1 LRRKGKNNPKGHN
14 ETRGKINTC
23 KTIHERDEKYPNAKT
38 SIEYGHFEGDTI
50 VGKARKS
57 AIVTLVE
64 KYSKYIV
71 LLKASRK
78 SEDVKEAICK
88 WLSSLHKSC
97 ISTITFDRGKE
108 FSKWSDIEKDSSVNI
123 EIYFGDPGSP
133 GQRGLN
139 ENSNGIVRKDLP
151 KSTDLSA
158 YSQEELNMIN
168 LLISV
173 NGVGPKSAVA
183 MLGALSPSQLALAI
197 ATEDIKA
204 LSVGQ
209 GIGKKIAQRIALEL
223 KDKVGADTITTGV
236 ELVQKVDVA
245 TGERAEA
252 LSALMALGFTKNEA
266 ENAIKAVFV
275 NGMATEEI
283 ISKALKVVK

>member
-1 LRRKGKNNPKGHN
+1 MISYVKGTVAYIGNDCIVVDNNGIGYN
-14 ETRGKINTC
+14 IQVSSSTASAVVM
-23 KTIHERDEKYPNAKT
+23 EKEVQIYTYMN
-38 SIEYGHFEGDTI
+38 
-50 VGKARKS
+50 
-57 AIVTLVE
+57 
-64 KYSKYIV
+64 
-71 LLKASRK
+71 
-78 SEDVKEAICK
+78 VKENE
-88 WLSSLHKSC
+88 LSL
-97 ISTITFDRGKE
+97 
-108 FSKWSDIEKDSSVNI
+108 
-123 EIYFGDPGSP
+123 FGF
-133 GQRGLN
+133 LT
-139 ENSNGIVRKDLP
+139 K
-151 KSTDLSA
+151 
-158 YSQEELNMIN
+158 EELNMFN

-183 MLGALSPSQLALAI
+183 MFGALSPSQLALAI

>member
-1 LRRKGKNNPKGHN
+1 MISYVKGTVAYIGNDCIVVDNNGIGYNIQVSPSTASAVVMEK
-14 ETRGKINTC
+14 EVKIYTYMN
-23 KTIHERDEKYPNAKT
+23 
-38 SIEYGHFEGDTI
+38 
-50 VGKARKS
+50 
-57 AIVTLVE
+57 
-64 KYSKYIV
+64 
-71 LLKASRK
+71 
-78 SEDVKEAICK
+78 VKENE
-88 WLSSLHKSC
+88 LSL
-97 ISTITFDRGKE
+97 
-108 FSKWSDIEKDSSVNI
+108 
-123 EIYFGDPGSP
+123 FGF
-133 GQRGLN
+133 LT
-139 ENSNGIVRKDLP
+139 K
-151 KSTDLSA
+151 
-158 YSQEELNMIN
+158 EELNMFN
-168 LLISV
+168 LLIGV

-236 ELVQKVDVA
+236 EIVQKVDVT

>member
-1 LRRKGKNNPKGHN
+1 MISYVKGTVAYIGNDCIVVDNNGIGYN
-14 ETRGKINTC
+14 IQVSSSTASAVVM
-23 KTIHERDEKYPNAKT
+23 EKEVQIYTYMN
-38 SIEYGHFEGDTI
+38 
-50 VGKARKS
+50 
-57 AIVTLVE
+57 
-64 KYSKYIV
+64 
-71 LLKASRK
+71 
-78 SEDVKEAICK
+78 VKENE
-88 WLSSLHKSC
+88 LSL
-97 ISTITFDRGKE
+97 
-108 FSKWSDIEKDSSVNI
+108 
-123 EIYFGDPGSP
+123 FGF
-133 GQRGLN
+133 LT
-139 ENSNGIVRKDLP
+139 K
-151 KSTDLSA
+151 
-158 YSQEELNMIN
+158 EELNMFN

-252 LSALMALGFTKNEA
+252 LSALMTLGFTKNEA

>member
-1 LRRKGKNNPKGHN
+1 MISYVKGTVAYIGNDCIVVDNNGIGYNIQVSSSTASAVVMEKGVQIYTYMN
-14 ETRGKINTC
+14 
-23 KTIHERDEKYPNAKT
+23 
-38 SIEYGHFEGDTI
+38 
-50 VGKARKS
+50 
-57 AIVTLVE
+57 
-64 KYSKYIV
+64 
-71 LLKASRK
+71 
-78 SEDVKEAICK
+78 VKENE
-88 WLSSLHKSC
+88 LSL
-97 ISTITFDRGKE
+97 
-108 FSKWSDIEKDSSVNI
+108 
-123 EIYFGDPGSP
+123 FGF
-133 GQRGLN
+133 LT
-139 ENSNGIVRKDLP
+139 K
-151 KSTDLSA
+151 
-158 YSQEELNMIN
+158 EELNMFN

>member
-1 LRRKGKNNPKGHN
+1 MISYVKGTVAYIGNDCIVVDNNGIGYN
-14 ETRGKINTC
+14 IQVSSSTASAVVM
-23 KTIHERDEKYPNAKT
+23 EKEVQIYTYMN
-38 SIEYGHFEGDTI
+38 
-50 VGKARKS
+50 
-57 AIVTLVE
+57 
-64 KYSKYIV
+64 
-71 LLKASRK
+71 
-78 SEDVKEAICK
+78 VKENE
-88 WLSSLHKSC
+88 LSL
-97 ISTITFDRGKE
+97 
-108 FSKWSDIEKDSSVNI
+108 
-123 EIYFGDPGSP
+123 FGF
-133 GQRGLN
+133 LT
-139 ENSNGIVRKDLP
+139 K
-151 KSTDLSA
+151 
-158 YSQEELNMIN
+158 EELNMFN

-266 ENAIKAVFV
+266 EIKAVFV

>member
-1 LRRKGKNNPKGHN
+1 MISYVKGTVAYIGNDCIVVDNNGIGYGIFASQSTL
-14 ETRGKINTC
+14 EQIGIGEQVNT
-23 KTIHERDEKYPNAKT
+23 YMN
-38 SIEYGHFEGDTI
+38 
-50 VGKARKS
+50 
-57 AIVTLVE
+57 
-64 KYSKYIV
+64 
-71 LLKASRK
+71 
-78 SEDVKEAICK
+78 VKENE
-88 WLSSLHKSC
+88 LSL
-97 ISTITFDRGKE
+97 
-108 FSKWSDIEKDSSVNI
+108 
-123 EIYFGDPGSP
+123 FGF
-133 GQRGLN
+133 LT
-139 ENSNGIVRKDLP
+139 K
-151 KSTDLSA
+151 
-158 YSQEELNMIN
+158 EELNMFN

-236 ELVQKVDVA
+236 ELVQKVDVT

>member
-1 LRRKGKNNPKGHN
+1 MISYVKGTVAYIGNDCIVVDNNGIGYNIQVSPSTASAVVMEK
-14 ETRGKINTC
+14 EVKIYTYMN
-23 KTIHERDEKYPNAKT
+23 
-38 SIEYGHFEGDTI
+38 
-50 VGKARKS
+50 
-57 AIVTLVE
+57 
-64 KYSKYIV
+64 
-71 LLKASRK
+71 
-78 SEDVKEAICK
+78 VKENE
-88 WLSSLHKSC
+88 LSL
-97 ISTITFDRGKE
+97 
-108 FSKWSDIEKDSSVNI
+108 
-123 EIYFGDPGSP
+123 FGI
-133 GQRGLN
+133 LT
-139 ENSNGIVRKDLP
+139 K
-151 KSTDLSA
+151 
-158 YSQEELNMIN
+158 EELNMFN
-168 LLISV
+168 LLIGV

-236 ELVQKVDVA
+236 EIVQKVDVT

>member
-1 LRRKGKNNPKGHN
+1 MISYVKGTVAYIGNDCIVVDNNGIGYN
-14 ETRGKINTC
+14 IQVSSSTASAVVM
-23 KTIHERDEKYPNAKT
+23 EKEVQIYTYMN
-38 SIEYGHFEGDTI
+38 
-50 VGKARKS
+50 
-57 AIVTLVE
+57 
-64 KYSKYIV
+64 
-71 LLKASRK
+71 
-78 SEDVKEAICK
+78 VKENE
-88 WLSSLHKSC
+88 LSL
-97 ISTITFDRGKE
+97 
-108 FSKWSDIEKDSSVNI
+108 
-123 EIYFGDPGSP
+123 FGF
-133 GQRGLN
+133 LT
-139 ENSNGIVRKDLP
+139 K
-151 KSTDLSA
+151 
-158 YSQEELNMIN
+158 EELNMFN

-173 NGVGPKSAVA
+173 NGVGPKSAV
-183 MLGALSPSQLALAI
+183 ALAI

>member
-1 LRRKGKNNPKGHN
+1 MISYVKGTVAYIGNDCIVVDNNGIGYN
-14 ETRGKINTC
+14 IQVSSSTASAVVM
-23 KTIHERDEKYPNAKT
+23 EKEVQIYTYMN
-38 SIEYGHFEGDTI
+38 
-50 VGKARKS
+50 
-57 AIVTLVE
+57 
-64 KYSKYIV
+64 
-71 LLKASRK
+71 
-78 SEDVKEAICK
+78 VKENE
-88 WLSSLHKSC
+88 LSL
-97 ISTITFDRGKE
+97 
-108 FSKWSDIEKDSSVNI
+108 
-123 EIYFGDPGSP
+123 FGF
-133 GQRGLN
+133 LT
-139 ENSNGIVRKDLP
+139 K
-151 KSTDLSA
+151 
-158 YSQEELNMIN
+158 EELNMFN

-245 TGERAEA
+245 TGDRAEA

>member
-1 LRRKGKNNPKGHN
+1 MISYVKGTVAYIENDCIVVDNNGIGYNIQVSPSTASAVVMEK
-14 ETRGKINTC
+14 EVKIYTYMN
-23 KTIHERDEKYPNAKT
+23 
-38 SIEYGHFEGDTI
+38 
-50 VGKARKS
+50 
-57 AIVTLVE
+57 
-64 KYSKYIV
+64 
-71 LLKASRK
+71 
-78 SEDVKEAICK
+78 VKENE
-88 WLSSLHKSC
+88 LSLLGFLTK
-97 ISTITFDRGKE
+97 
-108 FSKWSDIEKDSSVNI
+108 
-123 EIYFGDPGSP
+123 
-133 GQRGLN
+133 
-139 ENSNGIVRKDLP
+139 
-151 KSTDLSA
+151 
-158 YSQEELNMIN
+158 EELNMFN
-168 LLISV
+168 LLIGV

-183 MLGALSPSQLALAI
+183 MLGALSPAQLALAI

-236 ELVQKVDVA
+236 EIVQKVDVT

>member
-1 LRRKGKNNPKGHN
+1 MISYVKGTVAYIGNDCIVVDNNGIGYN
-14 ETRGKINTC
+14 IQVSSSTASAVVM
-23 KTIHERDEKYPNAKT
+23 EKEVQIYTYMN
-38 SIEYGHFEGDTI
+38 
-50 VGKARKS
+50 
-57 AIVTLVE
+57 
-64 KYSKYIV
+64 
-71 LLKASRK
+71 
-78 SEDVKEAICK
+78 VKENE
-88 WLSSLHKSC
+88 LSL
-97 ISTITFDRGKE
+97 
-108 FSKWSDIEKDSSVNI
+108 
-123 EIYFGDPGSP
+123 FGF
-133 GQRGLN
+133 LT
-139 ENSNGIVRKDLP
+139 K
-151 KSTDLSA
+151 
-158 YSQEELNMIN
+158 EELNMFN

-197 ATEDIKA
+197 ATENIKA

-223 KDKVGADTITTGV
+223 KDKVGADTITTGI

>member
-1 LRRKGKNNPKGHN
+1 MISYVKGAVAYIGNDCIVVDNNGIGYN
-14 ETRGKINTC
+14 IQVSSSTASAVVM
-23 KTIHERDEKYPNAKT
+23 EKEVQIYTYMN
-38 SIEYGHFEGDTI
+38 
-50 VGKARKS
+50 
-57 AIVTLVE
+57 
-64 KYSKYIV
+64 
-71 LLKASRK
+71 
-78 SEDVKEAICK
+78 VKENE
-88 WLSSLHKSC
+88 LSL
-97 ISTITFDRGKE
+97 
-108 FSKWSDIEKDSSVNI
+108 
-123 EIYFGDPGSP
+123 FGF
-133 GQRGLN
+133 LT
-139 ENSNGIVRKDLP
+139 K
-151 KSTDLSA
+151 
-158 YSQEELNMIN
+158 EELNMFN

-197 ATEDIKA
+197 VTEDIKA

>member
-1 LRRKGKNNPKGHN
+1 MISYVKGTVAYIRNDCIVVDNNGIGYN
-14 ETRGKINTC
+14 IQVSSSTASAVVM
-23 KTIHERDEKYPNAKT
+23 EKEVQIYTYMN
-38 SIEYGHFEGDTI
+38 
-50 VGKARKS
+50 
-57 AIVTLVE
+57 
-64 KYSKYIV
+64 
-71 LLKASRK
+71 
-78 SEDVKEAICK
+78 VKENE
-88 WLSSLHKSC
+88 LSL
-97 ISTITFDRGKE
+97 
-108 FSKWSDIEKDSSVNI
+108 
-123 EIYFGDPGSP
+123 FGF
-133 GQRGLN
+133 LT
-139 ENSNGIVRKDLP
+139 K
-151 KSTDLSA
+151 
-158 YSQEELNMIN
+158 EELNMFN

>member
-1 LRRKGKNNPKGHN
+1 MISYVKGTVAYIGNDCIVVDNNGIGYNIQVSLSTASAVVMEK
-14 ETRGKINTC
+14 EVKIYTYMN
-23 KTIHERDEKYPNAKT
+23 
-38 SIEYGHFEGDTI
+38 
-50 VGKARKS
+50 
-57 AIVTLVE
+57 
-64 KYSKYIV
+64 
-71 LLKASRK
+71 
-78 SEDVKEAICK
+78 VKENE
-88 WLSSLHKSC
+88 LSL
-97 ISTITFDRGKE
+97 
-108 FSKWSDIEKDSSVNI
+108 
-123 EIYFGDPGSP
+123 FGF
-133 GQRGLN
+133 LT
-139 ENSNGIVRKDLP
+139 K
-151 KSTDLSA
+151 
-158 YSQEELNMIN
+158 EELNMFN
-168 LLISV
+168 LLIGV

-209 GIGKKIAQRIALEL
+209 GIGKKIAQRIALVL

-236 ELVQKVDVA
+236 EIVQKVDVT

>member
-1 LRRKGKNNPKGHN
+1 MISYVKGTVAYKGNDCIVVDNNGIGYN
-14 ETRGKINTC
+14 IQVSSSTASAVVM
-23 KTIHERDEKYPNAKT
+23 EKEVQIYTYMN
-38 SIEYGHFEGDTI
+38 
-50 VGKARKS
+50 
-57 AIVTLVE
+57 
-64 KYSKYIV
+64 
-71 LLKASRK
+71 
-78 SEDVKEAICK
+78 VKENE
-88 WLSSLHKSC
+88 LSL
-97 ISTITFDRGKE
+97 
-108 FSKWSDIEKDSSVNI
+108 
-123 EIYFGDPGSP
+123 FGF
-133 GQRGLN
+133 LT
-139 ENSNGIVRKDLP
+139 K
-151 KSTDLSA
+151 
-158 YSQEELNMIN
+158 EELNMFN

-236 ELVQKVDVA
+236 ELVQKVDVT

>member
-1 LRRKGKNNPKGHN
+1 MISYVKGTVAYIGNDCIVVDNNGIGYNIQVSSSTASAVVMEK
-14 ETRGKINTC
+14 EVKIYTYMN
-23 KTIHERDEKYPNAKT
+23 
-38 SIEYGHFEGDTI
+38 
-50 VGKARKS
+50 
-57 AIVTLVE
+57 
-64 KYSKYIV
+64 
-71 LLKASRK
+71 
-78 SEDVKEAICK
+78 VKENE
-88 WLSSLHKSC
+88 LSL
-97 ISTITFDRGKE
+97 
-108 FSKWSDIEKDSSVNI
+108 
-123 EIYFGDPGSP
+123 FGF
-133 GQRGLN
+133 LT
-139 ENSNGIVRKDLP
+139 K
-151 KSTDLSA
+151 
-158 YSQEELNMIN
+158 EELNMFN

>member
-1 LRRKGKNNPKGHN
+1 MISYVKGTVAYIGNDCIVVDNNGIGYNIQVSPSTASAVVMEK
-14 ETRGKINTC
+14 EVKIYTYMN
-23 KTIHERDEKYPNAKT
+23 
-38 SIEYGHFEGDTI
+38 
-50 VGKARKS
+50 
-57 AIVTLVE
+57 
-64 KYSKYIV
+64 
-71 LLKASRK
+71 
-78 SEDVKEAICK
+78 VKENE
-88 WLSSLHKSC
+88 LSL
-97 ISTITFDRGKE
+97 
-108 FSKWSDIEKDSSVNI
+108 
-123 EIYFGDPGSP
+123 FGF
-133 GQRGLN
+133 LT
-139 ENSNGIVRKDLP
+139 K
-151 KSTDLSA
+151 
-158 YSQEELNMIN
+158 EELNMFN
-168 LLISV
+168 LLIGV

-183 MLGALSPSQLALAI
+183 MLGALSPAQLALAI

-236 ELVQKVDVA
+236 EIVQKVDVT

-266 ENAIKAVFV
+266 ENAIKAVYV

>member
-1 LRRKGKNNPKGHN
+1 MISYVKGTVAYIGNDCIVVDNNGIGYN
-14 ETRGKINTC
+14 IQVSSST
-23 KTIHERDEKYPNAKT
+23 A
-38 SIEYGHFEGDTI
+38 
-50 VGKARKS
+50 S
-57 AIVTLVE
+57 AIVME
-64 KYSKYIV
+64 KEVQIYTYMN
-71 LLKASRK
+71 
-78 SEDVKEAICK
+78 VKENE
-88 WLSSLHKSC
+88 LSL
-97 ISTITFDRGKE
+97 
-108 FSKWSDIEKDSSVNI
+108 
-123 EIYFGDPGSP
+123 FGF
-133 GQRGLN
+133 LT
-139 ENSNGIVRKDLP
+139 K
-151 KSTDLSA
+151 
-158 YSQEELNMIN
+158 EELNMFN

>member
-1 LRRKGKNNPKGHN
+1 MISYVKGTVAYIGNDCIVVDNNGIGYN
-14 ETRGKINTC
+14 IQVSSSTASAVVM
-23 KTIHERDEKYPNAKT
+23 EKEVQIYTYMN
-38 SIEYGHFEGDTI
+38 
-50 VGKARKS
+50 
-57 AIVTLVE
+57 
-64 KYSKYIV
+64 
-71 LLKASRK
+71 
-78 SEDVKEAICK
+78 VKENE
-88 WLSSLHKSC
+88 LSL
-97 ISTITFDRGKE
+97 
-108 FSKWSDIEKDSSVNI
+108 
-123 EIYFGDPGSP
+123 FGF
-133 GQRGLN
+133 LT
-139 ENSNGIVRKDLP
+139 K
-151 KSTDLSA
+151 
-158 YSQEELNMIN
+158 EELNMFN

-223 KDKVGADTITTGV
+223 KDKDGADTITTGV

>member
-1 LRRKGKNNPKGHN
+1 MISYVKGTVAYIGNDCIVVDNNGIGYN
-14 ETRGKINTC
+14 IQVSSSTASAVVM
-23 KTIHERDEKYPNAKT
+23 EKEVQIYTYMN
-38 SIEYGHFEGDTI
+38 
-50 VGKARKS
+50 
-57 AIVTLVE
+57 
-64 KYSKYIV
+64 
-71 LLKASRK
+71 
-78 SEDVKEAICK
+78 VKENE
-88 WLSSLHKSC
+88 LSL
-97 ISTITFDRGKE
+97 
-108 FSKWSDIEKDSSVNI
+108 
-123 EIYFGDPGSP
+123 FGF
-133 GQRGLN
+133 LT
-139 ENSNGIVRKDLP
+139 K
-151 KSTDLSA
+151 
-158 YSQEELNMIN
+158 EELNMFN

-173 NGVGPKSAVA
+173 NGVGPKSAVT

-236 ELVQKVDVA
+236 EFVQKVDVT

-266 ENAIKAVFV
+266 ENAIKVVFV

>member
-1 LRRKGKNNPKGHN
+1 MISYVKGTVAYIGNDCIVVDNNGIGYNIQVSLSSASAVVMEK
-14 ETRGKINTC
+14 EVKIYTYMN
-23 KTIHERDEKYPNAKT
+23 
-38 SIEYGHFEGDTI
+38 
-50 VGKARKS
+50 
-57 AIVTLVE
+57 
-64 KYSKYIV
+64 
-71 LLKASRK
+71 
-78 SEDVKEAICK
+78 VKENE
-88 WLSSLHKSC
+88 LSL
-97 ISTITFDRGKE
+97 
-108 FSKWSDIEKDSSVNI
+108 
-123 EIYFGDPGSP
+123 FGF
-133 GQRGLN
+133 LT
-139 ENSNGIVRKDLP
+139 K
-151 KSTDLSA
+151 
-158 YSQEELNMIN
+158 EELNMFN
-168 LLISV
+168 LLIGV

-236 ELVQKVDVA
+236 EIVQKVDVT

>member
-1 LRRKGKNNPKGHN
+1 MISYVKGTVAYIGNDCIVVDNNGIGYNIQVSPSTASAVVMEK
-14 ETRGKINTC
+14 EVKIYTYMN
-23 KTIHERDEKYPNAKT
+23 
-38 SIEYGHFEGDTI
+38 
-50 VGKARKS
+50 
-57 AIVTLVE
+57 
-64 KYSKYIV
+64 
-71 LLKASRK
+71 
-78 SEDVKEAICK
+78 VKENE
-88 WLSSLHKSC
+88 LSL
-97 ISTITFDRGKE
+97 
-108 FSKWSDIEKDSSVNI
+108 
-123 EIYFGDPGSP
+123 FGF
-133 GQRGLN
+133 LT
-139 ENSNGIVRKDLP
+139 K
-151 KSTDLSA
+151 
-158 YSQEELNMIN
+158 EELNMFN
-168 LLISV
+168 LLIGV

-236 ELVQKVDVA
+236 EIVQKVDVT

-275 NGMATEEI
+275 NGMTTEEI

>member
-1 LRRKGKNNPKGHN
+1 MISYVKGTVAYIGNDCIVVDNNGIGYNIQVSPSTASAVVMEK
-14 ETRGKINTC
+14 EVKIYTYMN
-23 KTIHERDEKYPNAKT
+23 
-38 SIEYGHFEGDTI
+38 
-50 VGKARKS
+50 
-57 AIVTLVE
+57 
-64 KYSKYIV
+64 
-71 LLKASRK
+71 
-78 SEDVKEAICK
+78 VKENE
-88 WLSSLHKSC
+88 LSL
-97 ISTITFDRGKE
+97 
-108 FSKWSDIEKDSSVNI
+108 
-123 EIYFGDPGSP
+123 FGF
-133 GQRGLN
+133 LT
-139 ENSNGIVRKDLP
+139 K
-151 KSTDLSA
+151 
-158 YSQEELNMIN
+158 EELNMFN
-168 LLISV
+168 LLIGV

-236 ELVQKVDVA
+236 ELVQKVDVT

>member
-1 LRRKGKNNPKGHN
+1 MISYVKGTVAYIGNDCIVVDNNGIGYN
-14 ETRGKINTC
+14 IQVSSSTASAVVM
-23 KTIHERDEKYPNAKT
+23 EKEVQIYTYMN
-38 SIEYGHFEGDTI
+38 
-50 VGKARKS
+50 
-57 AIVTLVE
+57 
-64 KYSKYIV
+64 
-71 LLKASRK
+71 
-78 SEDVKEAICK
+78 VKENE
-88 WLSSLHKSC
+88 LSL
-97 ISTITFDRGKE
+97 
-108 FSKWSDIEKDSSVNI
+108 
-123 EIYFGDPGSP
+123 FGF
-133 GQRGLN
+133 LT
-139 ENSNGIVRKDLP
+139 K
-151 KSTDLSA
+151 
-158 YSQEELNMIN
+158 EELNMFN

-236 ELVQKVDVA
+236 VQKVDVA

>member
-1 LRRKGKNNPKGHN
+1 MISYVKGTVAYIGNDCIVVDNNGIGYNIQVSLSTASAVVMEK
-14 ETRGKINTC
+14 EVKIYTYMN
-23 KTIHERDEKYPNAKT
+23 
-38 SIEYGHFEGDTI
+38 
-50 VGKARKS
+50 
-57 AIVTLVE
+57 
-64 KYSKYIV
+64 
-71 LLKASRK
+71 
-78 SEDVKEAICK
+78 VKENE
-88 WLSSLHKSC
+88 LSL
-97 ISTITFDRGKE
+97 
-108 FSKWSDIEKDSSVNI
+108 
-123 EIYFGDPGSP
+123 FGF
-133 GQRGLN
+133 LT
-139 ENSNGIVRKDLP
+139 K
-151 KSTDLSA
+151 
-158 YSQEELNMIN
+158 EELNMFN
-168 LLISV
+168 LLIGV
-173 NGVGPKSAVA
+173 NGVGPKSAVS

-236 ELVQKVDVA
+236 EIVQKVDVT

>member
-1 LRRKGKNNPKGHN
+1 MISYVKGTVAYIENDCIVVDNNGIGYNIQVSPSTASAVVMEK
-14 ETRGKINTC
+14 EVKIYTYMN
-23 KTIHERDEKYPNAKT
+23 
-38 SIEYGHFEGDTI
+38 
-50 VGKARKS
+50 
-57 AIVTLVE
+57 
-64 KYSKYIV
+64 
-71 LLKASRK
+71 
-78 SEDVKEAICK
+78 VKENE
-88 WLSSLHKSC
+88 LSL
-97 ISTITFDRGKE
+97 
-108 FSKWSDIEKDSSVNI
+108 
-123 EIYFGDPGSP
+123 FGF
-133 GQRGLN
+133 LT
-139 ENSNGIVRKDLP
+139 K
-151 KSTDLSA
+151 
-158 YSQEELNMIN
+158 EELNMFN
-168 LLISV
+168 LLIGV

-183 MLGALSPSQLALAI
+183 MLGALSPAQLALAI

-236 ELVQKVDVA
+236 EIVQKVDVT

-266 ENAIKAVFV
+266 ETAIKAVFV

>member
-1 LRRKGKNNPKGHN
+1 MISYVKGTVAYIGNDCIVVDNNGIGYNLQVSLSPASAVVMEK
-14 ETRGKINTC
+14 EVKIYTYMN
-23 KTIHERDEKYPNAKT
+23 
-38 SIEYGHFEGDTI
+38 
-50 VGKARKS
+50 
-57 AIVTLVE
+57 
-64 KYSKYIV
+64 
-71 LLKASRK
+71 
-78 SEDVKEAICK
+78 VKENE
-88 WLSSLHKSC
+88 LSL
-97 ISTITFDRGKE
+97 
-108 FSKWSDIEKDSSVNI
+108 
-123 EIYFGDPGSP
+123 FGF
-133 GQRGLN
+133 LT
-139 ENSNGIVRKDLP
+139 K
-151 KSTDLSA
+151 
-158 YSQEELNMIN
+158 EELNMFN
-168 LLISV
+168 LLIGV

-236 ELVQKVDVA
+236 EIVQKVDVT

>member
-1 LRRKGKNNPKGHN
+1 MISYVKGTVAYIGNDCIVVDNNGIGYNIQVSSSTASAVVMEKGVQIYTYMN
-14 ETRGKINTC
+14 
-23 KTIHERDEKYPNAKT
+23 
-38 SIEYGHFEGDTI
+38 
-50 VGKARKS
+50 
-57 AIVTLVE
+57 
-64 KYSKYIV
+64 
-71 LLKASRK
+71 
-78 SEDVKEAICK
+78 VKENE
-88 WLSSLHKSC
+88 LSL
-97 ISTITFDRGKE
+97 
-108 FSKWSDIEKDSSVNI
+108 
-123 EIYFGDPGSP
+123 FGF
-133 GQRGLN
+133 LT
-139 ENSNGIVRKDLP
+139 K
-151 KSTDLSA
+151 
-158 YSQEELNMIN
+158 EELNMFN

-236 ELVQKVDVA
+236 ELVQKVDVT

>member
-1 LRRKGKNNPKGHN
+1 MISYVKGTVAYIGNDCIVVDNNGIGYNIQVSPSTASAVVMEK
-14 ETRGKINTC
+14 EVKIYTYMN
-23 KTIHERDEKYPNAKT
+23 
-38 SIEYGHFEGDTI
+38 
-50 VGKARKS
+50 
-57 AIVTLVE
+57 
-64 KYSKYIV
+64 
-71 LLKASRK
+71 
-78 SEDVKEAICK
+78 VKENE
-88 WLSSLHKSC
+88 LSLLGFLTK
-97 ISTITFDRGKE
+97 
-108 FSKWSDIEKDSSVNI
+108 
-123 EIYFGDPGSP
+123 
-133 GQRGLN
+133 
-139 ENSNGIVRKDLP
+139 
-151 KSTDLSA
+151 
-158 YSQEELNMIN
+158 EELNMFN
-168 LLISV
+168 LLIGV

-236 ELVQKVDVA
+236 EIVQKVDVT

>member
-1 LRRKGKNNPKGHN
+1 MISYVKGTVAYIGNDCIVVDNNGIGYNIQVSPSTASAVVMEK
-14 ETRGKINTC
+14 EVKIYTC
-23 KTIHERDEKYPNAKT
+23 MN
-38 SIEYGHFEGDTI
+38 
-50 VGKARKS
+50 
-57 AIVTLVE
+57 
-64 KYSKYIV
+64 
-71 LLKASRK
+71 
-78 SEDVKEAICK
+78 VKENE
-88 WLSSLHKSC
+88 LSL
-97 ISTITFDRGKE
+97 
-108 FSKWSDIEKDSSVNI
+108 
-123 EIYFGDPGSP
+123 FGF
-133 GQRGLN
+133 LT
-139 ENSNGIVRKDLP
+139 K
-151 KSTDLSA
+151 
-158 YSQEELNMIN
+158 EELNMFN
-168 LLISV
+168 LLIGV

-236 ELVQKVDVA
+236 EIVQKVDVT

>member
-1 LRRKGKNNPKGHN
+1 MISYVKGTVACIGNDCIVVDNNGIGYNIQVSPSTASAVVMEK
-14 ETRGKINTC
+14 EVKIYTYMN
-23 KTIHERDEKYPNAKT
+23 
-38 SIEYGHFEGDTI
+38 
-50 VGKARKS
+50 
-57 AIVTLVE
+57 
-64 KYSKYIV
+64 
-71 LLKASRK
+71 
-78 SEDVKEAICK
+78 VKENE
-88 WLSSLHKSC
+88 LSL
-97 ISTITFDRGKE
+97 
-108 FSKWSDIEKDSSVNI
+108 
-123 EIYFGDPGSP
+123 FGF
-133 GQRGLN
+133 LT
-139 ENSNGIVRKDLP
+139 K
-151 KSTDLSA
+151 
-158 YSQEELNMIN
+158 EELNMFN
-168 LLISV
+168 LLIGV

-236 ELVQKVDVA
+236 EIVQKVDVT

>member
-1 LRRKGKNNPKGHN
+1 MISYVKGTVAYIGNDCIVVDNNGIGYNIQVSSSTASAVVMEKGVQIYTYMN
-14 ETRGKINTC
+14 
-23 KTIHERDEKYPNAKT
+23 
-38 SIEYGHFEGDTI
+38 
-50 VGKARKS
+50 
-57 AIVTLVE
+57 
-64 KYSKYIV
+64 
-71 LLKASRK
+71 
-78 SEDVKEAICK
+78 VKENE
-88 WLSSLHKSC
+88 LSL
-97 ISTITFDRGKE
+97 
-108 FSKWSDIEKDSSVNI
+108 
-123 EIYFGDPGSP
+123 FGF
-133 GQRGLN
+133 LT
-139 ENSNGIVRKDLP
+139 K
-151 KSTDLSA
+151 
-158 YSQEELNMIN
+158 EELNMFN

-183 MLGALSPSQLALAI
+183 MLGALSPSQLAPAI

>member
-1 LRRKGKNNPKGHN
+1 MISYVKGTVAYIGNDCIVVDNNGIGYN
-14 ETRGKINTC
+14 IQVSSSTASAVVM
-23 KTIHERDEKYPNAKT
+23 EKEVQIYTYMN
-38 SIEYGHFEGDTI
+38 
-50 VGKARKS
+50 
-57 AIVTLVE
+57 
-64 KYSKYIV
+64 
-71 LLKASRK
+71 
-78 SEDVKEAICK
+78 VKENE
-88 WLSSLHKSC
+88 LSL
-97 ISTITFDRGKE
+97 
-108 FSKWSDIEKDSSVNI
+108 
-123 EIYFGDPGSP
+123 FGF
-133 GQRGLN
+133 LT
-139 ENSNGIVRKDLP
+139 K
-151 KSTDLSA
+151 
-158 YSQEELNMIN
+158 EELNMFN
-168 LLISV
+168 LIISV

>member
-1 LRRKGKNNPKGHN
+1 MISYVKGTVAYIGNDCIVVDNNGIGYNIQVSSSTASAVVMEKGVQIYTYMN
-14 ETRGKINTC
+14 
-23 KTIHERDEKYPNAKT
+23 
-38 SIEYGHFEGDTI
+38 
-50 VGKARKS
+50 
-57 AIVTLVE
+57 
-64 KYSKYIV
+64 
-71 LLKASRK
+71 
-78 SEDVKEAICK
+78 VKENE
-88 WLSSLHKSC
+88 LSLIGFLTK
-97 ISTITFDRGKE
+97 
-108 FSKWSDIEKDSSVNI
+108 
-123 EIYFGDPGSP
+123 
-133 GQRGLN
+133 
-139 ENSNGIVRKDLP
+139 
-151 KSTDLSA
+151 
-158 YSQEELNMIN
+158 EELNMFN

>member
-1 LRRKGKNNPKGHN
+1 MISYVKGTVAYIGNDCIVVDNNGIGYNIQVSPSTASAVVMEK
-14 ETRGKINTC
+14 EVKIYTYMN
-23 KTIHERDEKYPNAKT
+23 
-38 SIEYGHFEGDTI
+38 
-50 VGKARKS
+50 
-57 AIVTLVE
+57 
-64 KYSKYIV
+64 
-71 LLKASRK
+71 
-78 SEDVKEAICK
+78 VKENE
-88 WLSSLHKSC
+88 LSL
-97 ISTITFDRGKE
+97 
-108 FSKWSDIEKDSSVNI
+108 
-123 EIYFGDPGSP
+123 FGF
-133 GQRGLN
+133 LT
-139 ENSNGIVRKDLP
+139 K
-151 KSTDLSA
+151 
-158 YSQEELNMIN
+158 EELNMFN
-168 LLISV
+168 LLIGV

-236 ELVQKVDVA
+236 EIVQKVDVT

-266 ENAIKAVFV
+266 ENAIKDVFV

>member
-1 LRRKGKNNPKGHN
+1 MISYVKGTVAYIGNDCIVVDNNGIGYN
-14 ETRGKINTC
+14 IQVSSSTASAVVM
-23 KTIHERDEKYPNAKT
+23 EKEVQIYTYMN
-38 SIEYGHFEGDTI
+38 
-50 VGKARKS
+50 
-57 AIVTLVE
+57 
-64 KYSKYIV
+64 
-71 LLKASRK
+71 
-78 SEDVKEAICK
+78 VKENE
-88 WLSSLHKSC
+88 LSL
-97 ISTITFDRGKE
+97 
-108 FSKWSDIEKDSSVNI
+108 
-123 EIYFGDPGSP
+123 FGF
-133 GQRGLN
+133 LT
-139 ENSNGIVRKDLP
+139 K
-151 KSTDLSA
+151 
-158 YSQEELNMIN
+158 EELNMFN

-223 KDKVGADTITTGV
+223 KDKVGAGTITTGV